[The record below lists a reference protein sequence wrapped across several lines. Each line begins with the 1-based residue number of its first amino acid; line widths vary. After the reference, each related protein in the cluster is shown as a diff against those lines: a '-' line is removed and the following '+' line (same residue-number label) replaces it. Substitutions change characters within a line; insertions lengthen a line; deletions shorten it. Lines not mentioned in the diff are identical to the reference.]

1 MVCTAIALSLLQIDE
16 LGTSLMTSQ
25 RLLNYVDRLIAK
37 IMAIR
42 RVLMIISVKK
52 SEFYPIIYIEY
63 CFNL

>member
-1 MVCTAIALSLLQIDE
+1 MVCTAIALPLLQIDE

-52 SEFYPIIYIEY
+52 FYPIIYIEY

>member
-1 MVCTAIALSLLQIDE
+1 MVCTAIALPLLQIDE
-16 LGTSLMTSQ
+16 LGISLMTSQ

-42 RVLMIISVKK
+42 RVLMIISVQK